1 MALKTED
8 RRSIRTKKQLCAAF
22 INLMTQKDFTEITV
36 IEISNLAK
44 VNRGTFYLHYSDI
57 YDMRR
62 QIEAGLVDEL
72 YDILDFHSAEKIKR
86 TMYPLIF
93 DICCFFNENREIL
106 NILLGKNGD
115 MVFANNIKNI
125 LKEKVLIYWK
135 TIYKKENAKENEMHF
150 CFIASGILG
159 VLIQWIYEDCLI
171 NIETL
176 SNLIREMIL
185 NGSYFLEDKNSIEV
199 YN

>member
-22 INLMTQKDFTEITV
+22 TNLMTKKDITEITV

-62 QIEAGLVDEL
+62 QIEAELVDEL
-72 YDILDFHSAEKIKR
+72 YDIFEFHSAKKIKKSINS
-86 TMYPLIF
+86 LIF
-93 DICCFFNENREIL
+93 DICCFFCENCEVL
-106 NILLGKNGD
+106 NILLEKNGD
-115 MVFANNIKNI
+115 MVFANSIKSI
-125 LKEKVLIYWK
+125 LKEKVFFDWK
-135 TIYKKENAKENEMHF
+135 IIYKKENEKENEMYF

-159 VLIQWIYEDCLI
+159 VLIQWIHEDCSI
-171 NIETL
+171 NIQTL

-185 NGSYFLEDKNSIEV
+185 NGSYYLEDENSTEV
-199 YN
+199 